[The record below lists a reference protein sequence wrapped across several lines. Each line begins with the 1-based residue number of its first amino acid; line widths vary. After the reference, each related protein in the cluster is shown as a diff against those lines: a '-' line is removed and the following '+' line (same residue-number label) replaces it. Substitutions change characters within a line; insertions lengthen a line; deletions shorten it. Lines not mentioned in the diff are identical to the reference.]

1 MKRGLVVAV
10 AGAAVLA
17 AGLTGCS
24 KDDKKSSGSS
34 ATASASASSAAGNST
49 AGSGTAKVTIDGKAQ
64 DV

>member
-34 ATASASASSAAGNST
+34 ATRVGL
-49 AGSGTAKVTIDGKAQ
+49 GVIGCG
-64 DV
+64 